1 MALATK
7 PWDPAEFL
15 DSDEAVAAYIDAA
28 LDDGDPALVAAAL
41 GDVARARGMSRLAV
55 ETGCPSKTSP
65 TEQVAFRLRPN
76 LLILLRCSRGARAS
90 KDAPRRHG
98 P

>member
-41 GDVARARGMSRLAV
+41 GDVARARGMSRIAN
-55 ETGCPSKTSP
+55 ETGMSRESLYKALNEKGKFGT
-65 TEQVAFRLRPN
+65 VLRVMKALGLKLAAKP
-76 LLILLRCSRGARAS
+76 A
-90 KDAPRRHG
+90 
-98 P
+98 